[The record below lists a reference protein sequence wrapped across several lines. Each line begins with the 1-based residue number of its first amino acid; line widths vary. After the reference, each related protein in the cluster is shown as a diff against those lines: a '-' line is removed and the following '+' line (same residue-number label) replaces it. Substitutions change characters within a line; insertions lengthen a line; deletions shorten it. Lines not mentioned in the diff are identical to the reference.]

1 MFYWNAQ
8 REGRLRNLYS
18 QGIPLH
24 EIRFALR
31 CTYEALR
38 DKISEL
44 GLERGL
50 AKVREERNG

>member
-8 REGRLRNLYS
+8 REGRLRNLYE

-24 EIRFALR
+24 EIRFTLR
-31 CTYEALR
+31 CTYETLR

-44 GLERGL
+44 GLERSC
-50 AKVREERNG
+50 NG